1 MFEPADVCNF
11 QWVTPILFNDLLL
24 SMNRYPL
31 LFALLFIPYQKTS
44 PSTFAEG
51 LAITT
56 SRGDWTRTSDPLH
69 PMQVRYRAALHPELG
84 GEFSKGSL
92 SG

>member
-1 MFEPADVCNF
+1 MGLKPV
-11 QWVTPILFNDLLL
+11 Q
-24 SMNRYPL
+24 
-31 LFALLFIPYQKTS
+31 FALLFIPDQKTS

-51 LAITT
+51 LDITT